1 MATVD
6 AREGDSDFR
15 AETYLKL
22 WVWNEKNAAWILNT
36 RIDKPHGKNKIT
48 SLAFGVEQAEDLP
61 LQLAT
66 IGEDG
71 IVRVWRLRNRKL
83 KGGETEGQH
92 S

>member
-6 AREGDSDFR
+6 AREGDSNFR

-22 WVWNEKNAAWILNT
+22 WAWNEQNAAWILNT

-48 SLAFGVEQAEDLP
+48 SLAFSVGEVEDIP

-66 IGEDG
+66 VGEDG
-71 IVRVWRLRNRKL
+71 TVRAWRLRNRKS
-83 KGGETEGQH
+83 KSRESEGQH
-92 S
+92 P